1 MREKEVL
8 ALVALRADSFPLSF
22 SFFYICSALI
32 LVLYTIVK
40 DCLSLACNLEA
51 IFGLPP
57 YYSRK

>member
-1 MREKEVL
+1 ML